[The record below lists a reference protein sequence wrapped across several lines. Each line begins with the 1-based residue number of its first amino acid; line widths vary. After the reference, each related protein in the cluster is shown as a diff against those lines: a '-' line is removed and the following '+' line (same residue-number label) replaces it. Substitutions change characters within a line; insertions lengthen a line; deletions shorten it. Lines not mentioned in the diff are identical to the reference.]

1 MVEILAGGGFDNA
14 VKELGIK
21 AKRAFKGSSYEVWQL
36 EEDEYKK
43 LCGVEDNDWKVAWGW
58 WRYASG
64 TNIDDEPCAYLKI
77 GKKTIRAWYSDWKLR
92 EFIDWCRED
101 DEESEHDARDYYN
114 EFFDQSFSGLCDY
127 CIRMWGASLE
137 RNVTAITVGL
147 AALNG
152 MTLAELWNAC
162 GE

>member
-1 MVEILAGGGFDNA
+1 MIEILAGGGFERA

-21 AKRAFKGSSYEVWQL
+21 AKRAFNGSSYEVWQL
-36 EEDEYKK
+36 TDDEYKK
-43 LCGVEDNDWKVAWGW
+43 LCGVEDGDWKVAWGW
-58 WRYASG
+58 WRFASG
-64 TNIDDEPCAYLKI
+64 TNIDDEPCTYFQI
-77 GKKTIRAWYSDWKLR
+77 GNFPIRAWYSDWKLKEYLDLR
-92 EFIDWCRED
+92 WDED
-101 DEESEHDARDYYN
+101 DEDERDVRNYYD

-137 RNVTAITVGL
+137 RNVAAITVGL

-152 MTLAELWNAC
+152 MTLADLWTKC